1 MKKIKLA
8 IIGVHGL
15 PAKYGGYCTLA
26 EYLAEYKPD
35 DFEVTVYCVKDEFP
49 NGPDTYKGCHLVY
62 LDAPA
67 RGLLAWKYHAKGIK
81 HAIKNAVDCILL
93 CGSSGGFSLPFYHKH
108 RSKFYLNIGGVE
120 WARSKYNAIMQKIVR
135 FLMQVAVRNSG
146 HLVADNIGIKDYIK
160 EEYKRDDSVVIAYG
174 GDQAKKE
181 APTDEIKKRYPFMS
195 GDYAV
200 AIARI
205 QPDNNTDMLLEAF
218 KNAKIP
224 LVYIGNWNV
233 SEYGVQTKNKFSQE
247 KNLYLLDA
255 IYEIHELNMIRSNCS
270 LYVHGHSAGGTN
282 PSLVEAMFLSVPI
295 ACYDNGFNNNTTFN
309 RAFYFKSA
317 RDLQDSILTVS
328 PEELRK
334 NAKLMKSL
342 AIEHYQWK
350 TIAEQYYGFF
360 RKGAAKSIRNGK

>member
-1 MKKIKLA
+1 MNRIKLA
-8 IIGVHGL
+8 IVGAHGL

-26 EYLAEYKPD
+26 EYLAEYKPE
-35 DFEVTVYCVKDEFP
+35 DFDVTVYCVKREFEG
-49 NGPDTYKGCHLVY
+49 GPDFYKGCHLVY

-67 RGLLAWKYHAKGIK
+67 RGIMAWKFHAKGIK
-81 HAIKNAVDCILL
+81 HAIKNGADCILL

-108 RSKFYLNIGGVE
+108 KAKFFLNIGGIE
-120 WARSKYNAIMQKIVR
+120 WARIKYNAIMQKVVR
-135 FLMQVAVRNSG
+135 FLMRVAVSNSG

-160 EEYKRDDSVVIAYG
+160 EEYKREDSVVIAYG

-181 APTDEIKKRYPFMS
+181 EATKEITEKYPFMK

-218 KNAKIP
+218 KDAKMP

-233 SEYGVQTKNKFSQE
+233 SEYGINTKEKYSKE

-255 IYEIHELNMIRSNCS
+255 IYEIHELNMIRSNCA

-282 PSLVEAMFLSVPI
+282 PSLVEAMFLGVPL

-309 RAFYFKSA
+309 KALYFKGVE
-317 RDLQDSILTVS
+317 DLKYKINMATNEQLK
-328 PEELRK
+328 E
-334 NAKLMKSL
+334 NAQTMKAL

-350 TIAEQYYGFF
+350 TIAEQYYDFF
-360 RKGAAKSIRNGK
+360 RKSVSN